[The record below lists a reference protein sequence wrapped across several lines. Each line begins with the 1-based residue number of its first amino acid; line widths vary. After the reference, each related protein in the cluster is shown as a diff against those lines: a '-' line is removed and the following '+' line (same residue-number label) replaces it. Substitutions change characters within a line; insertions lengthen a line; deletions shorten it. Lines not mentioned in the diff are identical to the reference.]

1 MLQKP
6 EERCNPITMLFY
18 ERYTTIVIFLNF
30 FFKFVN
36 RRTKYLDQCLKGEG
50 VRDIKLHF
58 HVKFGMYSF
67 SYDDWLL

>member
-1 MLQKP
+1 MKGIQQLS
-6 EERCNPITMLFY
+6 F
-18 ERYTTIVIFLNF
+18 FLIF

-36 RRTKYLDQCLKGEG
+36 RRTKYLDQYLKREG

-58 HVKFGMYSF
+58 NVKFGMYSF

>member
-1 MLQKP
+1 MKGVQQLS
-6 EERCNPITMLFY
+6 F
-18 ERYTTIVIFLNF
+18 FLIF

-36 RRTKYLDQCLKGEG
+36 RRTKYLDQYLKREG

-58 HVKFGMYSF
+58 NVKFGMYSF